1 MELVN
6 ALYLVKDEFQGN
18 EQGRELLS
26 SAVSTVL
33 TILSPFTPH
42 LCEELWQAI
51 GGKNMLLDASWPTYD
66 ETALVKDEVE
76 IVLQVNGKVRGKL
89 LVPVDETD
97 KKNLEALALADANV
111 VRHTEGLTVRKVIV
125 IPGKLVN
132 VVAN

>member
-1 MELVN
+1 
-6 ALYLVKDEFQGN
+6 
-18 EQGRELLS
+18 
-26 SAVSTVL
+26 
-33 TILSPFTPH
+33 
-42 LCEELWQAI
+42 
-51 GGKNMLLDASWPTYD
+51 MLLDASWPTYD

-89 LVPVDETD
+89 LVPVGETD